1 MLHCHKDAV
10 ISFLYKTHKLCGVGG
25 GGLMDIGPYQL
36 DNSNGS
42 IKIGQ

>member
-10 ISFLYKTHKLCGVGG
+10 ISFLYKTHRLWGG